1 MVAFP
6 FFPTLMG
13 LDLLSLIPALPI
25 VLNDAEEVLTM
36 TKRFA
41 PLFPIVVFVL
51 LVLAAPSHARE
62 AQPLRFL
69 PAGSVDVTALVPP
82 PSALG
87 STDFEKEMVVVL
99 WLQDTR
105 TPAQVEFVRKKL
117 DVERF
122 APLLGDALVEVDGIE
137 LKHTIDSTIDEV
149 RADYDAIK
157 AEYDVPRPF
166 VINETVHPVTDAR
179 PVASYPSGHATRAIV
194 YARLLA
200 EIFPD
205 RQEALLELARQVGY
219 GRVIAGVHYPMDV
232 LAGQRLG
239 HAYADVIIKQPAF
252 REAVERIHGAR
263 PPMRVE

>member
-1 MVAFP
+1 
-6 FFPTLMG
+6 
-13 LDLLSLIPALPI
+13 
-25 VLNDAEEVLTM
+25 M
-36 TKRFA
+36 TRRIA
-41 PLFPIVVFVL
+41 PLFTILVVVALTF
-51 LVLAAPSHARE
+51 AAPLHARE
-62 AQPLRFL
+62 AAPRRFL
-69 PAGSVDVTALVPP
+69 PADSVDVAALVPP
-82 PSALG
+82 PPAVGSA
-87 STDFEKEMVVVL
+87 DFDKQMAVVL
-99 WLQDTR
+99 WLQRSR

-137 LKHTIDSTIDEV
+137 LKHTIDSAIDEV

-157 AEYDVPRPF
+157 AEYNLPRPF
-166 VINETVHPVTDAR
+166 VANEDVHPVTDAR

-205 RQEALLELARQVGY
+205 RQETLMELARQVGY

-239 HAYADVIIKQPAF
+239 NAYADVIVNQPAF
-252 REAVERIHGAR
+252 WEAVERIHGTR
-263 PPMRVE
+263 PPTRGE